1 MSGFDG
7 IEYTIGLNN
16 VLGDE
21 SLFEE
26 ILMMFYQDHHQDG
39 EKLSIAIKNQDIA
52 EAKHIAHT
60 LKGVACSIGAMN
72 LYEAT
77 KALEHG
83 INDNQSQN
91 CEKLLINV
99 LPELNIVINGIA
111 LQLNVN

>member
-1 MSGFDG
+1 
-7 IEYTIGLNN
+7 
-16 VLGDE
+16 
-21 SLFEE
+21 
-26 ILMMFYQDHHQDG
+26 
-39 EKLSIAIKNQDIA
+39 
-52 EAKHIAHT
+52 
-60 LKGVACSIGAMN
+60 MN

-91 CEKLLINV
+91 CEKLLINF